1 MTRSPALNKMS
12 GAMLAFAVAMLAAA
26 QVVSAASGAAAGA
39 AKNLPELSGI
49 WQVVGYERSIRT
61 VDGKMPPL
69 RPEAKK
75 VYEQNLVAL
84 KQPKPRQDMT
94 RCVPPGTPRVLWAP
108 FPIQIVQT
116 TRKVFWLHEYQ
127 HLIRHVYMDEA
138 LPKLEDM
145 DPSFMGESVGHWDG
159 DTLVIETIGFNGKTT
174 LDRDG
179 MPHSDQMR
187 VTERVRLIDGGKHL
201 EDRVTIDDPKTFT
214 APWTARVVFER
225 KPGVE
230 LQEYHCVLKYDDF

>member
-1 MTRSPALNKMS
+1 MTRSILRKT
-12 GAMLAFAVAMLAAA
+12 FAVTLALGVAMFATAHVA
-26 QVVSAASGAAAGA
+26 SAA
-39 AKNLPELSGI
+39 NNPPELSGI
-49 WQVVGYERSIRT
+49 WQVTGYERSIRT

-69 RPEAKK
+69 TPEAKK
-75 VYEQNLVAL
+75 VYEQNIVAR
-84 KQPKPRQDMT
+84 KQLKPRNDLT

-116 TRKVFWLHEYQ
+116 ARKVFWLHEYH
-127 HLIRHVYMDEA
+127 HLIRHVYLDEK

-159 DTLVIETIGFNGKTT
+159 DMLVIESQGFNGKTF

-187 VTERVRLIDGGKHL
+187 VTERVRLIDGGKRL

-230 LQEYHCVLKYDDF
+230 LKAEYHCVLKYEEY

>member
-1 MTRSPALNKMS
+1 MRVLGLCVAAL
-12 GAMLAFAVAMLAAA
+12 FAVP
-26 QVVSAASGAAAGA
+26 VTSVASD
-39 AKNLPELSGI
+39 AKRPELSGI
-49 WQVVGYERSIRT
+49 WQVTGYERSIRT

-75 VYEQNLVAL
+75 VYEQNIIAR
-84 KQPKPRQDMT
+84 KQLKPREDLT
-94 RCVPPGTPRVLWAP
+94 RCVPPGIPRALWAP
-108 FPIQIVQT
+108 LPIQIVQT
-116 TRKVFWLHEYQ
+116 ARKVFWLHEYQ
-127 HLIRHVYMDEA
+127 HLIRHVYLDES

-145 DPSFMGESVGHWDG
+145 DPSWMGESVGHWDG
-159 DTLVIETIGFNGKTT
+159 DTLVIETQGFNGKTF

-187 VTERVRLIDGGKHL
+187 VTEHVRLIDGGKRL

-230 LQEYHCVLKYDDF
+230 VSAEYHCVLKYEEY

>member
-1 MTRSPALNKMS
+1 MTRASLRKMS
-12 GAMLAFAVAMLAAA
+12 VATLAFSFAMLAAA
-26 QVVSAASGAAAGA
+26 QVASAAD
-39 AKNLPELSGI
+39 KLPELSGI

-75 VYEQNLVAL
+75 VYEQNLVAR
-84 KQPKPRQDMT
+84 KQLKPREDLT

-116 TRKVFWLHEYQ
+116 ARKVFWLHEYQ
-127 HLIRHVYMDEA
+127 HLIRHVYLDEK

-159 DTLVIETIGFNGKTT
+159 DTLVIETMGFNAKTF

-187 VTERVRLIDGGKHL
+187 VTERVRLIDGGKRL

-230 LQEYHCVLKYDDF
+230 LSAEYHCVLKYEEY

>member
-1 MTRSPALNKMS
+1 MRVLGLCVAAL
-12 GAMLAFAVAMLAAA
+12 FAVP
-26 QVVSAASGAAAGA
+26 VTGVASD
-39 AKNLPELSGI
+39 AKRPELSGI
-49 WQVVGYERSIRT
+49 WQVTGYERSIRT

-75 VYEQNLVAL
+75 VYEHNIAAR
-84 KQPKPRQDMT
+84 KQLKPREDLT
-94 RCVPPGTPRVLWAP
+94 RCVPPGIPRALWAP
-108 FPIQIVQT
+108 LPIQIVQT
-116 TRKVFWLHEYQ
+116 ARKVFWLHEYQ
-127 HLIRHVYMDEA
+127 HLIRHVYLDES

-145 DPSFMGESVGHWDG
+145 DPSWMGESVGHWDG
-159 DTLVIETIGFNGKTT
+159 DTLVIETQGFNGKTF

-230 LQEYHCVLKYDDF
+230 VSAEYHCVLKYEEY